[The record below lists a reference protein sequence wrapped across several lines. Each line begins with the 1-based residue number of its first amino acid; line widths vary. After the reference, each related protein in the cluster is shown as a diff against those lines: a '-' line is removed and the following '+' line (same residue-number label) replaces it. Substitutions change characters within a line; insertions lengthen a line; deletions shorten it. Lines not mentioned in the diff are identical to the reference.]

1 MTLTLEALDY
11 SRPIQPLFEQEA
23 RAGFI
28 HSIFPKALNIVVDE
42 TLIVLLSAEVSR
54 MPNGARLPAY
64 IMEQLYAKL
73 SPGTEVRDG
82 NGELSIPILDLSI
95 HLPGKDAW
103 EPVPVI
109 AAHGGRRA

>member
-11 SRPIQPLFEQEA
+11 SRPVQPLFTQAA

-42 TLIVLLSAEVSR
+42 TLFVLLSAEVSR
-54 MPNGARLPAY
+54 MPNSARLPAC

-73 SPGTEVRDG
+73 SPGTEVCVG
-82 NGELSIPILDLSI
+82 NGKLSLPILDLSI
-95 HLPGKDAW
+95 HLPGKVA
-103 EPVPVI
+103 
-109 AAHGGRRA
+109 